1 MELELEL
8 GRENSELASVS
19 DLVAGNRDEMSCCI
33 PLSSIDLCGEK
44 IAFMELELG
53 RENSELLSVS
63 DLVAGNSDE
72 MSSSIPFHSQRPL
85 PDSELSGGKNDP
97 PTSILS
103 L

>member
-1 MELELEL
+1 MELEL
-8 GRENSELASVS
+8 GRENSELLSVS
-19 DLVAGNRDEMSCCI
+19 
-33 PLSSIDLCGEK
+33 LSSIELNGGK
-44 IAFMELELG
+44 IAIMELELG